1 MRIETEPTSSSN
13 APRKVHV
20 QLQLPPQQPST
31 DVATAATITPGIHT
45 PSSSRA
51 RIYRSSG
58 KWATREIAALGFLNN
73 VPLEAERQIVREG
86 LLASSRMQF
95 HRPSS
100 AAGDSFRNQHS
111 NKNENDDNNEHDDS
125 QIEKENAEMVTSTT
139 TSQQRQQVQEPN
151 STNNNNT
158 NNNSGMRWWDKL
170 ISKDRSFFSAENRK
184 AARRARLELEE
195 KELECPSAAATA
207 ARAEAASKDSP
218 SATATGAIIE
228 NQQAEIVPRQMP
240 TLRVSSSELDQRAS
254 MQPAPGRRLEGLDAT
269 YIRPPKR
276 LPRLKVMQ
284 QTSQLK
290 ESKRNASVREWE
302 VQVAWG
308 FGMNHKGNGN
318 SGLLNGRAF
327 FSCDGSYPIGVFS
340 VIKYEPAREAA
351 QRRRKKIEQMGGGG
365 SQFIAPARDWRG
377 ISYAELLRRGRKLKK
392 PDYFMDSSNHG
403 RSSSLD
409 DDELSETSSV
419 SSQSSSDAPDHYVP
433 GFLDDP
439 DMVQGKHRH
448 VMQGDKVIGPIISS
462 TIQFVNPA
470 DLKADLNKQFR
481 ERFDGWEPPKPQREL
496 IGAQVING
504 VYTLMDRT
512 EPTEDNEIIEED
524 EEQEH
529 LRSDGEILKRRKS
542 STASERDVEDEIRM
556 PPSLTLSKI
565 RNIKQEALLACN
577 KANVEVST
585 VSLACVYFER
595 LCLDCRVDKS
605 NRRLVFAACLL
616 LAFKINE
623 PHVAI
628 VNKNEDE
635 EQQENR
641 KWVLYSLVKQTAK
654 SSNIFASLLEF
665 FTHEWQ
671 LSLKALYKSEW
682 GVFVALGFSLHATPS
697 QVAFHFRRLMKKLEK
712 TSAAYLGP
720 DSYNQWKEALN
731 EEAKRTE
738 RKEKRREARI
748 ERKERKLLALQRQLQ
763 QKAEEDRPH
772 SPEHLSEHCDR
783 VNENENF
790 EGSKK
795 VSGGKTR
802 LWGKLKKAASIGM
815 NMDRLSM
822 SSTRKSMRPSAS
834 ELSLRSKINSA
845 DKESETSHSRRVSFS
860 GSEIQ
865 TTTTAP
871 SISGDIKEDETKDDT
886 EAVYF

>member
-1 MRIETEPTSSSN
+1 M
-13 APRKVHV
+13 
-20 QLQLPPQQPST
+20 
-31 DVATAATITPGIHT
+31 
-45 PSSSRA
+45 
-51 RIYRSSG
+51 
-58 KWATREIAALGFLNN
+58 
-73 VPLEAERQIVREG
+73 REG
-86 LLASSRMQF
+86 LLANSRMQN
-95 HRPSS
+95 HHQYT
-100 AAGDSFRNQHS
+100 DSFRNRDDE
-111 NKNENDDNNEHDDS
+111 NENENKTL
-125 QIEKENAEMVTSTT
+125 EKENEKEAQQMNDDSKVAAVAPL
-139 TSQQRQQVQEPN
+139 QRQAQQGPV
-151 STNNNNT
+151 SSNT
-158 NNNSGMRWWDKL
+158 VHWWDKL

-195 KELECPSAAATA
+195 KELECPSAAGA
-207 ARAEAASKDSP
+207 AGSSASVNAGRAADKDP
-218 SATATGAIIE
+218 SSTTYHESTTTTTTEQHEIT
-228 NQQAEIVPRQMP
+228 IVPRQIP
-240 TLRVSSSELDQRAS
+240 TLRVSTSELDQRAS
-254 MQPAPGRRLEGLDAT
+254 KPAPGRRLEGLEAT
-269 YIRPPKR
+269 IIRPPKR
-276 LPRLKVMQ
+276 LPRLKVMK

-290 ESKRNASVREWE
+290 ESKRNASIREWE

-308 FGMNHKGNGN
+308 FGINVMGRSTSNGAGN

-327 FSCDGSYPIGVFS
+327 FSCDESYPIGVFS

-365 SQFIAPARDWRG
+365 SQFVAPTRDWRG
-377 ISYAELLRRGRKLKK
+377 ISYAKLLRRGRKLKT
-392 PDYFMDSSNHG
+392 PDNYLDTSNHG
-403 RSSSLD
+403 KSPSLD
-409 DDELSETSSV
+409 DDKSDDSSV
-419 SSQSSSDAPDHYVP
+419 SSHSSSEAPDHYVP

-448 VMQGDKVIGPIISS
+448 VMQGDMVIGPIISS
-462 TIQFVNPA
+462 TIQFVNPS

-481 ERFDGWEPPKPQREL
+481 ERFDGWEPSKPQREL

-512 EPTEDNEIIEED
+512 EPVEDDEIVEED
-524 EEQEH
+524 
-529 LRSDGEILKRRKS
+529 GEAELHMDDNLNDDKMINRRKIP
-542 STASERDVEDEIRM
+542 TASEREVEAEIRM

-565 RNIKQEALLACN
+565 RNVKQDALEACT

-585 VSLACVYFER
+585 VALACVYFER

-605 NRRLVFAACLL
+605 NRKLVFAACLL

-635 EQQENR
+635 DQQENK
-641 KWVLYSLVKQTAK
+641 KWVMYSLVKQTAK

-665 FTHEWQ
+665 FTNEWQ

-697 QVAFHFRRLMKKLEK
+697 QVAFHFRRLMKKSEK

-738 RKEKRREARI
+738 RKEKRREARM
-748 ERKERKLLALQRQLQ
+748 ERKERQLLALQRQLQ
-763 QKAEEDRPH
+763 QKAEEERSH
-772 SPEHLSEHCDR
+772 SPAHLSEDCDR
-783 VNENENF
+783 INANDNF

-795 VSGGKTR
+795 SFGGRTR

-815 NMDRLSM
+815 KMDSLSM
-822 SSTRKSMRPSAS
+822 PTKRTLRHSGS
-834 ELSLRSKINSA
+834 EVSLRSKMNNA
-845 DKESETSHSRRVSFS
+845 DRESVSRRVSFS

-871 SISGDIKEDETKDDT
+871 SINGDMKEDESKDDT
-886 EAVYF
+886 SEVVYF